1 MLTDS
6 TALVTLLEHATAA
19 RDEATAQL
27 YLMLEQVRRFSTQRD
42 QLLSYRREYEARW
55 SAQFR
60 DKAAIEVVHSY
71 RSFIER
77 LNQALEQ
84 LDRQTREAEAQAQ
97 QARER
102 LVERETRVASVRKL
116 LERRTDER
124 QRHLALREQK
134 ATDEMAALKHWH
146 ARPSMVAANH

>member
-6 TALVTLLEHATAA
+6 TALATLLEHATAA

-42 QLLSYRREYEARW
+42 QLLAYRREYEARW

-84 LDRQTREAEAQAQ
+84 LDRQTRQAEQQAQ
-97 QARER
+97 EARER
-102 LVERETRVASVRKL
+102 LVERETRVASVKKL
-116 LERRTDER
+116 IERRVGER
-124 QRHLALREQK
+124 QRTLAIRDQK
-134 ATDEMAALKHWH
+134 AADEIAALKHWH